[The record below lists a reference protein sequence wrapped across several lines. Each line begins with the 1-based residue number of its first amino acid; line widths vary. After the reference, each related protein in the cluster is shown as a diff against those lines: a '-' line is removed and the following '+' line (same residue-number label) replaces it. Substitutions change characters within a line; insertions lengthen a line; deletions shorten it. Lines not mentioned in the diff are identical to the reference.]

1 MNIINKVEWDII
13 IWKKKSNSTII
24 KLNLV
29 ISLEIT
35 IIFLINELQKEKKM
49 SVRNKVI
56 IIDQSI
62 IVIILLIKK

>member
-1 MNIINKVEWDII
+1 MKVEWDII

-24 KLNLV
+24 KLNLE

-35 IIFLINELQKEKKM
+35 IIFLINELQKEKKV

>member
-24 KLNLV
+24 KLNLE

-35 IIFLINELQKEKKM
+35 IIFLINELQKEKKV

>member
-1 MNIINKVEWDII
+1 MNIIKKVEWDII

-24 KLNLV
+24 KLNLE

-35 IIFLINELQKEKKM
+35 IIFLINELQKEKKV

>member
-1 MNIINKVEWDII
+1 MNIIKKVEWDII

-35 IIFLINELQKEKKM
+35 IIFLINELQKEKKV